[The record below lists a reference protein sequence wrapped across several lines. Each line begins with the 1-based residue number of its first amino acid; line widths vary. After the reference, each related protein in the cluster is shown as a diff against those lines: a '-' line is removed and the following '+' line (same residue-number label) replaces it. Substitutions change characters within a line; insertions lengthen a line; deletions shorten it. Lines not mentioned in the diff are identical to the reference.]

1 MRIISGQ
8 LGGRKLFSV
17 SGNHTR
23 PTSDKVRESI
33 FNILSSRIGGAG
45 VLDLFAGTGAL
56 GIESASRGA
65 AAVVCIDNSPAAVQA
80 IQRNLNAF
88 SIENIVKIIPWDIS
102 RNLNCIRSPQP
113 CYDLVFMDPPYGR
126 GLIKKALKSLHK
138 SQSVKPNATLV
149 VEHSS
154 RELIRAD
161 FPFLAVTDQRKY
173 GKTLVSFLTYMVST
187 QSNRD
192 RKE

>member
-8 LGGRKLFSV
+8 LGGRKLLSV
-17 SGNHTR
+17 SGNRTR

-33 FNILSSRIGGAG
+33 FNILSSRIEDAV

-56 GIESASRGA
+56 GIESVSRGA
-65 AAVVCIDNSPAAVQA
+65 ATVVCIDNSPAAVRA
-80 IQRNLNAF
+80 IQNNLNAF
-88 SIENIVKIIPWDIS
+88 SLGSIVKIIPWDIS

-113 CYDLVFMDPPYGR
+113 HYDLVFMDPPYGR
-126 GLIKKALKSLHK
+126 GLIEKTLRNLHG
-138 SQSVKPNATLV
+138 SQSVKPDATLV

-154 RELIRAD
+154 RESIPKDL
-161 FPFLAVTDQRKY
+161 PFVSITAQRKY